1 MSQRRFVWPVLL
13 TLIGWVAHTGPRM
26 PFGFLRALGC
36 LVVVIFVWA
45 YGPWQC
51 RG

>member
-1 MSQRRFVWPVLL
+1 MSQRRFVWLVLL
-13 TLIGWVAHTGPRM
+13 TLIGWVAHIGPRM
-26 PFGFLRALGC
+26 PFGFLRALGW